1 MRWEQN
7 GAKKSMVRWDRYSC
21 LILMRMYFGIQII
34 ELQIEVANLKSEKES
49 LSRTVS
55 RRDKMLLELQVQL
68 QA

>member
-1 MRWEQN
+1 
-7 GAKKSMVRWDRYSC
+7 
-21 LILMRMYFGIQII
+21 MRMYFGIQII

-49 LSRTVS
+49 LSRIVS